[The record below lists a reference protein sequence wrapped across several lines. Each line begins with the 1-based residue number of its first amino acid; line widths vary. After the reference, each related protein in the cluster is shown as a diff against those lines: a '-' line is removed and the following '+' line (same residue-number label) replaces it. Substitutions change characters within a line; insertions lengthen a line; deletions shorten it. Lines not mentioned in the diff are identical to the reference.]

1 MLRIRRIKEVI
12 GARVFTDAGD
22 YFGEIEEV
30 NLLGNKVEGWRV
42 KISKESSL
50 VPYLGGAKG
59 VIIPH
64 QFVKAMGDVVIV
76 SKSAVPTH
84 EEKEEAEAE

>member
-12 GARVFTDAGD
+12 GARVFTDTGD

-42 KISKESSL
+42 KISKDSSL
-50 VPYLGGAKG
+50 TAYLGGAKG

-76 SKSAVPTH
+76 SKSAIPTH
-84 EEKEEAEAE
+84 EEKEESAE